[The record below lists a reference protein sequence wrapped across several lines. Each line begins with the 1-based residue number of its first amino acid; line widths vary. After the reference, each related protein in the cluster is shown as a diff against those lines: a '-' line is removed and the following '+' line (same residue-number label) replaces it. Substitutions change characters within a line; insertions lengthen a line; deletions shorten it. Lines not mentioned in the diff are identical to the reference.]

1 MKKINK
7 KKDSNKYSELF
18 LYLSIMFV
26 VCLLLSNIMASKI
39 IKIGM
44 FSITAGALV
53 FPISFIINDIF
64 SEVYGYEKTKKTII
78 FGFLMNLFMVL
89 IFSLTIILPS
99 PVWFKNSN
107 AFKLILGST
116 PRNCLASLTAYLLGS
131 LVNSKVL
138 VKMKDRKNNR
148 FGVRAIISTFFGEL
162 TDSLIFVFIA
172 FLGKMSINQIIT
184 MILTQ
189 VVLKTLYEII
199 CLPVTSV
206 IVKKVKKYE
215 NIVEK

>member
-107 AFKLILGST
+107 AFELILGST

-138 VKMKDRKNNR
+138 VKMKDRRNNR

>member
-1 MKKINK
+1 MKKNSK
-7 KKDSNKYSELF
+7 KIESNKYSELF

-39 IKIGM
+39 IEIGM

-89 IFSLTIILPS
+89 IFSLTIKLPS
-99 PVWFKNSN
+99 PVWFENSD
-107 AFKLILGST
+107 AFELILGST

-131 LVNSKVL
+131 LVNTKVL
-138 VKMKDRKNNR
+138 VKMKGRNNNK

-162 TDSLIFVFIA
+162 TDSLIFVFVA
-172 FLGKMSINQIIT
+172 FLGQMTMNQIIT
-184 MILTQ
+184 MIATQ
-189 VVLKTLYEII
+189 VVLKTLYEVI
-199 CLPVTSV
+199 CLPLTTV

-215 NIVEK
+215 NIMEK